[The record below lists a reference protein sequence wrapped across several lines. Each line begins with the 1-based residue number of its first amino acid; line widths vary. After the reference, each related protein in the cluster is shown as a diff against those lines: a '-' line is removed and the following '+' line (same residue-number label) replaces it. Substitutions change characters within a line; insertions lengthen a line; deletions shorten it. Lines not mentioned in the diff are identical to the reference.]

1 MNIIDVQNIQ
11 ENLAIDTDIVKKN
24 TNRVLKILGRKDCE
38 LSLLLCDDR
47 YIKRL
52 NKQYLGKDRPTNV
65 ISFPQQEGE
74 GISGYHLGDIVISAQ
89 RASAEAENSGI
100 SFEERLLQLLVH
112 GICHLVGYNHENVD
126 AEMACRMEKKERELL
141 EKLGE
146 KPV

>member
-1 MNIIDVQNIQ
+1 MNIIDVQDIQ
-11 ENLAIDTDIVKKN
+11 ESLAIDADIVKKN
-24 TNRVLKILGRKDCE
+24 TNRVLKILGKKDCE

-47 YIKRL
+47 YIRRL

-74 GISGYHLGDIVISAQ
+74 GITSPHLGDIVISAQ
-89 RASAEAENSGI
+89 RASAEAEKSGI

-112 GICHLVGYNHENVD
+112 GICHLVGYNHENVAAD
-126 AEMACRMEKKERELL
+126 MADQMVKKELELL
-141 EKLGE
+141 EKLRE